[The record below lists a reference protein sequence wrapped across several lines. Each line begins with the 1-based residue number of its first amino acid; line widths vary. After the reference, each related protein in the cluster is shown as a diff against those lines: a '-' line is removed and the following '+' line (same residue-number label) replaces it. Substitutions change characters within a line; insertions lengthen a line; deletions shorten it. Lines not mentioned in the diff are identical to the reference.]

1 MFKSVFTKYLTALMS
16 IIIAGFAI
24 IGVIVSLLFVNYTVE
39 TKKTI
44 ISRCSSSVVNY
55 MKNDCEIN
63 DKPSFDRAVN
73 KEYSAIRSFIS
84 MVSPFSDELIFMICD
99 SSGLIMISDS
109 NVPYGYIIENIPDSD
124 MESIRASHSMVEV
137 ELKGVFEKKHYSYAT
152 PYYGSNGEFL
162 GTVVVSSSSQAMTD
176 MVSVLAKT
184 IIITTLWVIV
194 VAFLVCYIVTE
205 RNVKPLRNMTKAAK
219 RFALGDFESR
229 VEVKGKDE
237 IAELAAS
244 FNSMAVQLA
253 SLEDTRRSFLANI
266 AHDLRTPMT
275 TISGFIDNILAGAIP
290 PEKQDYYLEIV
301 QKEVRRLSRLVSL
314 LLDISRIEAG
324 DRKFNFE
331 KFDICEMARMI
342 LISFESKI
350 DEKKLDVEFNCD
362 EDNIIVVADKDAIH
376 QVLYNICHNAI
387 KFSYEKGKY
396 IIDIKCKDK
405 LVYVRVFNEGVG
417 IPEDELPFVF
427 DRFYKNDKSRGLD
440 KTGVGLGMYI
450 TKTIMDSHN
459 QSIRVDSEYGKYC
472 EFEISLQKADK

>member
-1 MFKSVFTKYLTALMS
+1 MFKSVFTKYLTALMA
-16 IIIAGFAI
+16 IIISGFTVV
-24 IGVIVSLLFVNYTVE
+24 GVFVSLLFINYTVE

-44 ISRCSSSVVNY
+44 ITRCSSSVVSY
-55 MKNDCEIN
+55 MKNDCEIK
-63 DKPSFDRAVN
+63 DKESFDRAVN
-73 KEYSAIRSFIS
+73 KEYSSIRDFIS
-84 MVSPFSDELIFMICD
+84 LISPFSDELIFMICD
-99 SSGLIMISDS
+99 SSGLILISDS
-109 NVPYGYIIENIPDSD
+109 NVPYGYIIENIPDAD
-124 MESIRASHSMVEV
+124 METIQSSHKMTEV
-137 ELKGVFEKKHYSYAT
+137 AMNGVFEEKHYSYAT

-162 GTVVVSSSSQAMTD
+162 GAVVVSSSSQAMSN

-194 VAFLVCYIVTE
+194 IAFIGCYIVTE
-205 RNVKPLRNMTKAAK
+205 QNVKPLRNMTKSAQK
-219 RFALGDFESR
+219 FARGDFESR
-229 VEVKGKDE
+229 VEVKGRDE
-237 IAELAAS
+237 IAQLAAS
-244 FNSMAVQLA
+244 FNSMAEQLA

-275 TISGFIDNILAGAIP
+275 TISGFIDNIRAGAIP
-290 PEKQDYYLEIV
+290 PDKQDYYLDIV

-324 DRKFNFE
+324 DRKFTFE
-331 KFDICEMARMI
+331 NFDICEMARMI

-362 EDNIIVVADKDAIH
+362 DDNITVNADKDAIH

-396 IIDIKCKDK
+396 IIDIKRKDG

-417 IPEDELPFVF
+417 IPKDELPFVF

-450 TKTIMDSHN
+450 TKTIMDAHN
-459 QSIRVDSEYGKYC
+459 QSIRVDSEHGKNC
-472 EFEISLQKADK
+472 EFEFTLKQADK